1 MLLYCL
7 LLSTFLFSGAI
18 ADDVIV
24 LGDSNWE
31 SEIGKYGTAL
41 VKFYAPWCGHCK
53 RLAPEYEKAATVL
66 KKADPPV
73 ALIKVDCTTE
83 SSTCSKF
90 GVSGYPTLKIF
101 KDGELSKAY
110 DGPREKDG
118 IVRKMLKESGPVS
131 KKLESADDAK
141 AFIGKDTVGV
151 IGYFSA
157 EDSSLAKAFL
167 RAADGLPD
175 VRFAHTIND
184 DVKSA
189 MDQTDEGI
197 VLYRPK
203 VLQSKF
209 EDAVVKC
216 TETNTQKIK
225 SFISSEALGL
235 CGERNQGNAANFEK
249 PLFVAYFNVD
259 YERNPKGTNYWRNR
273 VMKVGKKLRD
283 AGESLFFAISDV
295 GEMGRELEECGISD
309 KSGAKPVVCAFDKK
323 NKKFKMTDAFS
334 MDTFEQF
341 IKDVQAGNV
350 DPYLKSE
357 PLPEGNDEPGKVKI
371 VVGKNYDEIVN
382 DETKDV
388 LMEYYAPWCGHCKSL
403 EPKYNELAMKLKD
416 ETDIVIAKM
425 DATANDVPPSLGV
438 RGFPTLFFFPMGN
451 KDNPKKYEGGRE
463 VADFLKYLKR
473 ESTNGISKI
482 AGDDKDKKKKKK
494 KSKKDEL

>member
-1 MLLYCL
+1 MLLCL
-7 LLSTFLFSGAI
+7 SFITLFFNGAI

-24 LGDSNWE
+24 LGDSNWDD
-31 SEIGKYGTAL
+31 IGKYPTAL

-118 IVRKMLKESGPVS
+118 IVRKMLKEAGPVS
-131 KKLESADDAK
+131 KKLENAEDAK

-175 VRFAHTIND
+175 VRFAHTISE

-189 MDQTDEGI
+189 MDQTDEAI

-216 TETNTQKIK
+216 SETNTQKIK
-225 SFISSEALGL
+225 SCISSEALGL

-283 AGESLFFAISDV
+283 AGESLFFAISDI
-295 GEMGRELEECGISD
+295 GEMGRELDECGISD
-309 KSGAKPVVCAFDKK
+309 KSGAKPVVCAFDSK

-334 MDTFEQF
+334 METFEQF
-341 IKDVQAGNV
+341 IKDVQAGSIE
-350 DPYLKSE
+350 PYLKSE
-357 PLPEGNDEPGKVKI
+357 PLPEDNDEPGKVK
-371 VVGKNYDEIVN
+371 VVVAKNFDEIVN
-382 DETKDV
+382 DESKDV
-388 LMEYYAPWCGHCKSL
+388 LIEFYAPWCGHCKSL
-403 EPKYNELAMKLKD
+403 APKYDELADKLKD
-416 ETDIVIAKM
+416 EPNIVIAKM
-425 DATANDVPPSLGV
+425 DATANDVPSNYEV
-438 RGFPTLFFFPMGN
+438 RGFPTIYFAPKGN
-451 KDNPKKYEGGRE
+451 KDTPKSYEGGRE
-463 VADFLKYLKR
+463 VDDFIAYLKR
-473 ESTNGISKI
+473 ESTDGIT
-482 AGDDKDKKKKKK
+482 AVGGKKKKKAK
-494 KSKKDEL
+494 NTEL